1 MSILTYL
8 VLGFGQEAHAGS
20 PYYQP
25 VSLSG
30 FSEWNMSDYMGSVDS
45 VVIDEAANG
54 IAEIPL
60 YSDASGKPKLQT
72 YVRTENTEEGSMG
85 DMMDLVPE
93 SSLIVVS
100 EGFVKANKL
109 ETRTTNKRLI
119 PVPSD
124 YKTGGEVKYVT
135 IPQLQVGA
143 ITLTNVTALVGG
155 SEVKGIDSTGKFSY
169 KQPSIGLGALPVSYA
184 IVESE
189 GLIRVTAKDN
199 ASQLLE
205 KVSSADAITIPYTE
219 TPWLIGRVG
228 ARSLTGATQQI
239 LPAMS
244 LIADASFGGS
254 SDTVQTLFNFGV
266 TDSTLDKYHPA
277 TATISQYYGDV
288 RQDLLDVSVG
298 GKMVAN
304 ASIERLGMMDIDGT
318 FPMAML
324 GSNVLAQYDVVVDKT
339 AKTITLVKNAGQ
351 KRLSSW
357 ENELAVAKKA
367 LEPKEN
373 TEKVTEDK
381 EKTEKTEESAES
393 TEPSGPD
400 MGAVN
405 NVIKVLEKGGKYQ
418 ETLEYYTMVLADAE
432 EKTDCELWL
441 NYGHT
446 QRKLGD
452 FATARSAYV
461 QSAELYHSWWD
472 MEIGQRMDIN
482 KAQDKMKKEDK
493 DIAKEKSKDAP
504 VNSVTDGWYISQPS
518 GCYVA
523 EGYIGYLDMINGKF
537 EDVQSNYRTNMDL
550 DVNLARA
557 FGNASLIQGDTATA
571 HEAYRQ
577 AIRFEDGAYDRSLNR
592 LGLAIVYADQGKWE
606 QADGLFREA
615 MELSGDILTVQIW
628 MDNAKNVLG
637 REAAEKQL
645 MDWIASHPNHAAA
658 HIALLREYTLR
669 LFTLG
674 TQLTKLEE
682 EAAKLAAEKAQAA
695 QNAPTKGKKATEP
708 TPPDAQESASNQLQ
722 AQIEEI
728 KGQQQQLGAQREKA
742 FQSAGVLQNL
752 SFVYRNDPK
761 MLTALQAQTAVF
773 TGNLA
778 GAQAIIDAA
787 PIRTAD
793 LVLTQANIL
802 ALQGNIDDAFRMLD
816 NAVPLHPGHAG
827 YALFLQ

>member
-8 VLGFGQEAHAGS
+8 VLGFGQEAQAGS

-45 VVIDEAANG
+45 VVIDETANG
-54 IAEIPL
+54 VAEIPL
-60 YSDASGKPKLQT
+60 YSDVFGKPKLQT

-109 ETRTTNKRLI
+109 EMRTINKRLI

-135 IPQLQVGA
+135 IPTLQIGA
-143 ITLTNVTALVGG
+143 ITLKNVTALVGG
-155 SEVKGIDSTGKFSY
+155 SEVKAIDSTGKFSY

-189 GLIRVTAKDN
+189 GVIRFTVQDN
-199 ASQLLE
+199 VAQLLE
-205 KVSSADAITIPYTE
+205 KVSSTDAITIPYT
-219 TPWLIGRVG
+219 TSPWLIGRVG
-228 ARSLTGATQQI
+228 ARSLTGANQQI

-244 LIADASFGGS
+244 LIADVSFGAS

-266 TDSTLDKYHPA
+266 TDSTLDKYNPA
-277 TATISQYYGDV
+277 AATISQYSADV
-288 RQDLLDVSVG
+288 RQDLLDVAVEGKVLANTSV
-298 GKMVAN
+298 
-304 ASIERLGMMDIDGT
+304 ERLGMMDIEGT

-339 AKTITLVKNAGQ
+339 AQTITLVKNAGQ

-373 TEKVTEDK
+373 TEEDTEGK
-381 EKTEKTEESAES
+381 EKTEESAES
-393 TEPSGPD
+393 TESAGPD

-405 NVIKVLEKGGKYQ
+405 KVIKVLEKGGKYQ

-482 KAQDKMKKEDK
+482 KAQDKMKKEDQ
-493 DIAKEKSKDAP
+493 DAAKEKSKDAP

-523 EGYIGYLDMINGKF
+523 EGYIGYIDMINGKF
-537 EDVQSNYRTNMDL
+537 DDVQSNYRQNMDL

-557 FGNASLIQGDTATA
+557 FGNASLIQGDTASA

-577 AIRFEDGAYDRSLNR
+577 AIRFEDGAYERSLNR
-592 LGLAIVYADQGKWE
+592 LGLAIIYADQGKWE

-615 MELSGDILTVQIW
+615 MELSRDILTVQIW

-637 REAAEKQL
+637 TEAAEKQL

-669 LFTLG
+669 LFTLD
-674 TQLTKLEE
+674 LNLKSLEE
-682 EAAKLAAEKAQAA
+682 EAAKLAAEAAQAA
-695 QNAPTKGKKATEP
+695 QNAPKKGKKEP
-708 TPPDAQESASNQLQ
+708 TPPDAQESSSNQLQ
-722 AQIEEI
+722 AKMDEI
-728 KGQQQQLGAQREKA
+728 KGQQQQLSAQREKA
-742 FQSAGVLQNL
+742 FQNAGVLQNL
-752 SFVYRNDPK
+752 SFAYRNDPT

-773 TGNLA
+773 TGDLA

-787 PIRTAD
+787 SIRTAD